1 MITIDKGSSKPYYEQ
16 LILSVKE
23 AILQGILR
31 PGDKLP
37 SVRELAKELL
47 MNPNTVAKAYK
58 VLEMEQTLVTIK
70 GKGTFV
76 KAASDLPRDEVRVGQ
91 LKQKLEELVVE
102 AAHLQISE
110 VELINWLQQNYR
122 QMGGNRI

>member
-1 MITIDKGSSKPYYEQ
+1 
-16 LILSVKE
+16 
-23 AILQGILR
+23 
-31 PGDKLP
+31 
-37 SVRELAKELL
+37 

-110 VELINWLQQNYR
+110 AELINWLQQNYR